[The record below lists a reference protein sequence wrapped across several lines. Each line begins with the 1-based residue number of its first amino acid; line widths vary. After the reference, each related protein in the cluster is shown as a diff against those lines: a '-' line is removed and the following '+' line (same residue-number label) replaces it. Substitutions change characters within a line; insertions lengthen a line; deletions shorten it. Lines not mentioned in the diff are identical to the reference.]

1 MGFFILKAVISGLL
15 VALVSA
21 IGKKYPVAGGMLG
34 ALPLISMLSLSFLY
48 VETKGNTEQIARLS
62 TSIGWFV
69 LSAGVFLML
78 LPVLLKRQIAFAK
91 AMLICTVVLL
101 VIDALIIL
109 ALKRFDS

>member
-15 VALVSA
+15 VAIVSA
-21 IGKKYPVAGGMLG
+21 IGKRYPVAGGVLG
-34 ALPLISMLSLSFLY
+34 ALPLISILSLSFLY
-48 VETKGNTEQIARLS
+48 YETRGNTEQIAKLS

-78 LPVLLKRQIAFAK
+78 LPALLKRQIAFTK
-91 AMLICTVVLL
+91 ALLICTLVLM
-101 VIDALIIL
+101 VIDALIIF